1 MAILVMLMPSAVIQM
16 EDTTVLARSGT
27 EETALL
33 AQVQPHLV
41 SIMQFNNKKIAKHK
55 QDLWDCQ
62 L

>member
-16 EDTTVLARSGT
+16 EDTTVLARPGT

-41 SIMQFNNKKIAKHK
+41 SIMQFNNKKIPKYK
-55 QDLWDCQ
+55 QDIWDCQ